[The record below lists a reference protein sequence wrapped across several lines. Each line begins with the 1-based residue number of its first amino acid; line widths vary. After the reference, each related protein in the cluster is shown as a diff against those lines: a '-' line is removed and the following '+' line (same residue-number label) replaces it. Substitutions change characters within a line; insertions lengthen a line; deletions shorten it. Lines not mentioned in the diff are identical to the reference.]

1 MTKPVKLEKELSD
14 LLQDAN
20 LEIIDL
26 DQTSE
31 LPTTAASSGSS
42 SGHSCST
49 CGSSS
54 SSCSS
59 CV

>member
-1 MTKPVKLEKELSD
+1 MTTEVRAQKELNE
-14 LLQDAN
+14 LLEDAN

-31 LPTTAASSGSS
+31 MPATAASSGSS
-42 SGHSCST
+42 GGHTCST

-59 CV
+59 CI

>member
-1 MTKPVKLEKELSD
+1 MTKELNELLKE
-14 LLQDAN
+14 AN

>member
-1 MTKPVKLEKELSD
+1 MTNNLKAQKELNE
-14 LLQDAN
+14 LLEEAN

-42 SGHSCST
+42 GGNTCST

-59 CV
+59 CI